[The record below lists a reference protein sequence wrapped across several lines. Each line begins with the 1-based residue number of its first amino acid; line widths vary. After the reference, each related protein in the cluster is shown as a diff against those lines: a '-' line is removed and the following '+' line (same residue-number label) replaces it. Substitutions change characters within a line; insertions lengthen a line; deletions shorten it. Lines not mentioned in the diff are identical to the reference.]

1 MNMETKLSSKTPPE
15 YGTVWYYANL
25 FSDILAD
32 VGDDEKIDRIPLI
45 LAGLQLAIKQWH
57 EYHQVAANKYADFL
71 EKVKDINP
79 D

>member
-45 LAGLQLAIKQWH
+45 LAGFQLAIKQWQ
-57 EYHQVAANKYADFL
+57 EYHQVAAYKYADL
-71 EKVKDINP
+71 LKTVENITP